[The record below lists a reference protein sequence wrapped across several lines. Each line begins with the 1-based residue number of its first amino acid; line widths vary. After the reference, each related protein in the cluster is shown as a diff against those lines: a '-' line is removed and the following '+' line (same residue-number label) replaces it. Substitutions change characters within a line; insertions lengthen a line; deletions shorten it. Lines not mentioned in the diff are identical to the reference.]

1 MSIAEAAVEPRNE
14 YVDFWNTILV
24 PKFVRWRHIIVDGLT
39 LHSAKIF
46 PSLEVHEGD
55 KVVDAGCGFGD
66 TAIQLARLVGPT
78 GSVLAVDCCD
88 GFLAYGRQDAK
99 AAGISNVTFL
109 EADVQAYPFK
119 PVHDFCFSR
128 FGTQFFESPVA
139 GLRNMRATL
148 KPGGVMTMVVWRG
161 IKDNPWLGLG
171 KETVLKFLPPP
182 GENALSCGPGPF
194 SMADTGVVTKQL
206 EIAGYKDIQFEQVD
220 AELFVGND
228 VDDAVA
234 FQLAIGPAGE
244 VYREAGELAE
254 QRHGEIH
261 RNCHHLAMGE
271 IHHPHDAED
280 HRQAERCAARVDQ
293 PQRQQLDREQ
303 QHRRREEQYQRP
315 AARHAHD
322 VRFQARDRWP
332 LREPRSPRRQRAP
345 TPLFEEQQHRGQR
358 RERTEDE
365 LRSQDDASR
374 DQRSGQR
381 RAGANGEWGEHETPL
396 LAPVFVVERA
406 AQPRQPAR
414 DALAYS
420 LCQTKRSGAGRLTG
434 MQWPPAS
441 KAAAR
446 GSRSR

>member
-1 MSIAEAAVEPRNE
+1 MSNVEAAVEPRNE

-88 GFLAYGRQDAK
+88 GFLAYGREDAK
-99 AAGISNVTFL
+99 AAGVSNVTFL
-109 EADVQAYPFK
+109 EADVQSYPFQ

-161 IKDNPWLGLG
+161 IKDNPWLGHA
-171 KETVLKFLPPP
+171 KDIVLKYLPPP

-206 EIAGYKDIQFEQVD
+206 EIAGYRDIEFEQVD
-220 AELFVGND
+220 AELFVGKD

-234 FQLAIGPAGE
+234 FQLALGPAGE

-254 QRHGEIH
+254 QRHDEIAAAL
-261 RNCHHLAMGE
+261 RVELAK
-271 IHHPHDAED
+271 
-280 HRQAERCAARVDQ
+280 
-293 PQRQQLDREQ
+293 
-303 QHRRREEQYQRP
+303 YQRP
-315 AARHAHD
+315 NGIIMDSSSWKVTARN
-322 VRFQARDRWP
+322 P
-332 LREPRSPRRQRAP
+332 
-345 TPLFEEQQHRGQR
+345 G
-358 RERTEDE
+358 
-365 LRSQDDASR
+365 
-374 DQRSGQR
+374 
-381 RAGANGEWGEHETPL
+381 
-396 LAPVFVVERA
+396 
-406 AQPRQPAR
+406 
-414 DALAYS
+414 
-420 LCQTKRSGAGRLTG
+420 
-434 MQWPPAS
+434 
-441 KAAAR
+441 
-446 GSRSR
+446 